1 MTAFIHRL
9 FAECATVLSVNHTR
23 FVRIAVKPL
32 IGANSMNKFYIL
44 GAILCAIA
52 TVVSAFRGHPLS
64 FLLFMIW
71 TAAFLFL
78 MTDN

>member
-1 MTAFIHRL
+1 
-9 FAECATVLSVNHTR
+9 
-23 FVRIAVKPL
+23 
-32 IGANSMNKFYIL
+32 MNKFYTL

-52 TVVSAFRGHPLS
+52 TVVSAFRDNSLS

-78 MTDN
+78 LTDNEGR

>member
-1 MTAFIHRL
+1 
-9 FAECATVLSVNHTR
+9 
-23 FVRIAVKPL
+23 
-32 IGANSMNKFYIL
+32 MNKFCIL

-52 TVVSAFRGHPLS
+52 TVISAFRDNSLS
-64 FLLFMIW
+64 FLLFMVC

>member
-1 MTAFIHRL
+1 
-9 FAECATVLSVNHTR
+9 
-23 FVRIAVKPL
+23 
-32 IGANSMNKFYIL
+32 MNKFCVT

-52 TVVSAFRGHPLS
+52 TVISAFRDNSLS
-64 FLLFMIW
+64 FLLFMVC